1 MILISCIARA
11 ELLGSTRL
19 GDRLW
24 PVRCDERCILYPFFD
39 VVACLLCDVASKALL
54 TWFRVQSESKGLDM
68 WGLNSCHTL
77 LYVRQSITHF
87 CMLTSGFWVGM
98 QQCTKYRQTSLHY
111 NNQCCRVWMLPH
123 CYEPPPPGDT
133 EDWELQ
139 FTARSL
145 SRNETSES
153 GGGGRRRMSGLSA
166 LQAWWVRDSS
176 GKFDALKVGWG
187 WRCEWVSME
196 GCS

>member
-139 FTARSL
+139 CVSTPNSGSL
-145 SRNETSES
+145 CFSLLYSTVFVILFKYPWYGIVMEAFST
-153 GGGGRRRMSGLSA
+153 LA
-166 LQAWWVRDSS
+166 LLRGA
-176 GKFDALKVGWG
+176 
-187 WRCEWVSME
+187 
-196 GCS
+196 